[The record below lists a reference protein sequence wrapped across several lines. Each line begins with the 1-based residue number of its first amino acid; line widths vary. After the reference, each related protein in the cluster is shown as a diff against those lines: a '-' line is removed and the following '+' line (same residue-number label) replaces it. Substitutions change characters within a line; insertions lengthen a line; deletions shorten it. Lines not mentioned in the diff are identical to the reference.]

1 MTAPYFLDNPSPER
15 FEAVIQSIS
24 DGVMTVDSD
33 WRITCFNDA
42 AERISGVPREK
53 AIGRRCYEV
62 LKSNICRD
70 TCAIQYSIETGRP
83 VVNLAIYLENSHG
96 IQIPVSISTAVF
108 KDKDGNLKGGVE
120 TFRDLREVEEFR
132 KEIKKAYSFGDIISK
147 SNKIK
152 KILDILPTIA
162 ESDSA
167 VLITGESG
175 TGKEIFARAIH
186 GLSQR
191 NKEPFVAVNCGG
203 FPETLIESELF
214 GHEAGA
220 FTGATRA
227 RKGRFARAEGGTLF
241 LDEIGDLPLP
251 LQVKLLRVLQE
262 KTYEPLGGT
271 RSLKADVRI
280 ITATNRDL
288 QEMVAAG
295 TFRQDLFYRINVIKL
310 EIPPLRERLED
321 VPLLVEHFI
330 SRFSALHN
338 KDLAA
343 VSHEALDVLMGYD
356 YPGNVRELENIL
368 EHGCVLSPGGLIHVK
383 HLPDSLRPALDSF
396 VRADTFEEMERQFI
410 IFMLKKNKWNRL
422 AAAREM
428 GIHKTTLFRKI
439 RKLGIRLPEQDG
451 RHKREDRVAFMRP

>member
-1 MTAPYFLDNPSPER
+1 MTALYFLDDPSPER

-33 WRITCFNDA
+33 WRITCFNKA
-42 AERISGVPREK
+42 AERISGVSRKK

-70 TCAIQYSIETGRP
+70 TCAMRYTIETGRP
-83 VVNLAIYLENSHG
+83 VVNLAVYLENSHG
-96 IQIPVSISTAVF
+96 TQVPVSISTAVF
-108 KDKDGNLKGGVE
+108 KDKDGNLRGGVE
-120 TFRDLREVEEFR
+120 TFRDLRQVEEFR
-132 KEIKKAYSFGDIISK
+132 KEIKKSYSFGDIISK
-147 SNKIK
+147 SNKVK
-152 KILDILPTIA
+152 KILGILPTIA
-162 ESDSA
+162 ESDST

-175 TGKEIFARAIH
+175 TGKELFARAIH

-191 NKEPFVAVNCGG
+191 NKNPFVAVNCGG

-214 GHEAGA
+214 GHESGA

-227 RKGRFARAEGGTLF
+227 REGRFARAEGGTLF

-262 KTYEPLGGT
+262 KIYEPLGGT
-271 RSLKADVRI
+271 RPLNANVRI

-288 QEMVAAG
+288 NKMVADG
-295 TFRQDLFYRINVIKL
+295 TFRQDLYYRVNVIKL

-321 VPLLVEHFI
+321 VPLLVDHFI
-330 SRFSALHN
+330 SRFSALYS
-338 KDLAA
+338 KDIAA
-343 VSHEALDVLMGYD
+343 VSHDAFDILMSYD
-356 YPGNVRELENIL
+356 YPGNIRELENII
-368 EHGCVLSPGGLIHVK
+368 EHGYVLSPGGLIHVK
-383 HLPDSLRPALDSF
+383 HLPDSLRPTLDSF

-439 RKLGIRLPEQDG
+439 KKLGIRLPDQDG
-451 RHKREDRVAFMRP
+451 RHKPEGRVAFMHS

>member
-1 MTAPYFLDNPSPER
+1 MKTPYFPSIPSSER

-24 DGVMTVDSD
+24 DGVMTVDSE
-33 WRITCFNDA
+33 WRITCFNNA
-42 AERISGVPREK
+42 AERISGVSREK
-53 AIGRRCYEV
+53 ALGRRCFEV

-70 TCAIQYSIETGRP
+70 TCAIQYTIETGRP
-83 VVNLAIYLENSHG
+83 VINLAIYLENSHG
-96 IQIPVSISTAVF
+96 TRVPVSISTALF
-108 KDKDGNLKGGVE
+108 KDKDGNIRGGVE

-147 SNKIK
+147 SNKVK

-162 ESDSA
+162 ESDST

-186 GLSQR
+186 ASSGR
-191 NKEPFVAVNCGG
+191 NKMPFVAVNCGG

-220 FTGATRA
+220 FTGAIRA
-227 RKGRFARAEGGTLF
+227 RQGRFARAEGGTLF

-251 LQVKLLRVLQE
+251 LQTKLLRVLQNRN
-262 KTYEPLGGT
+262 YEPLGGT
-271 RSLKADVRI
+271 RSLSANVRI

-288 QEMVAAG
+288 EKMVADG
-295 TFRQDLFYRINVIKL
+295 TFRQDLFFRINVIKL

-321 VPLLVEHFI
+321 VPLLVDHFI
-330 SRFSALHN
+330 SRFSALHR
-338 KDLAA
+338 KHIEAI
-343 VSHEALDVLMGYD
+343 SHEALDVLMRYD
-356 YPGNVRELENIL
+356 YPGNIRELENII
-368 EHGCVLSPGGLIHVK
+368 EHGYVLSPGGLIHVK
-383 HLPDSLRPALDSF
+383 HLPDSLRPTLNSF

-439 RKLGIRLPEQDG
+439 KKLGIRLPDKDG
-451 RHKREDRVAFMRP
+451 RHKPE

>member
-1 MTAPYFLDNPSPER
+1 MTDPYFLDEASSDR

-33 WRITCFNDA
+33 WRITCFNKA

-62 LKSNICRD
+62 LKSNICKG
-70 TCAIQYSIETGRP
+70 TCAIQYTIETGRP
-83 VVNLAIYLENSHG
+83 VINLAIYLENSHG
-96 IQIPVSISTAVF
+96 NRIPVSISTAVF
-108 KDKDGNLKGGVE
+108 RDKYGNLNGGVE

-132 KEIKKAYSFGDIISK
+132 KEIKKTYSFGDIISK
-147 SNKIK
+147 SNKVK

-162 ESDSA
+162 ESDST

-186 GLSQR
+186 GLSKR
-191 NKEPFVAVNCGG
+191 NKKPFVAVNCGG

-220 FTGATRA
+220 FTGATKA
-227 RKGRFARAEGGTLF
+227 REGRFARAEGGTLF
-241 LDEIGDLPLP
+241 LDEIGDLPLQ

-271 RSLKADVRI
+271 RCLKSDVRI
-280 ITATNRDL
+280 ITSTNRDL
-288 QEMVAAG
+288 DKMVADG

-321 VPLLVEHFI
+321 VPLLVDHFV

-338 KDLAA
+338 KDIAA
-343 VSHEALDVLMGYD
+343 VSHEALDILMSYD
-356 YPGNVRELENIL
+356 YPGNIRELENIL
-368 EHGCVLSPGGLIHVK
+368 EHGSVLCPGGLIHIK
-383 HLPDSLRPALDSF
+383 HFPDSLRSTSESF

-422 AAAREM
+422 AAARDM
-428 GIHKTTLFRKI
+428 GIHKTTFFRKI
-439 RKLGIRLPEQDG
+439 KRLGIHLPEQDG
-451 RHKREDRVAFMRP
+451 RHNPAKRQS

>member
-1 MTAPYFLDNPSPER
+1 MTTPYFMVEPSPER

-33 WRITCFNDA
+33 WRITCFNKA
-42 AERISGVPREK
+42 AERISGVSREK

-62 LKSNICRD
+62 LKSNICKG
-70 TCAIQYSIETGRP
+70 TCAIQYTIETGRP
-83 VVNLAIYLENSHG
+83 VINLAIYLENSQG
-96 IQIPVSISTAVF
+96 TRVPVSISTAVF
-108 KDKDGNLKGGVE
+108 KDKDGNLRGGVE

-132 KEIKKAYSFGDIISK
+132 KEIKKTYSFGDIISK
-147 SNKIK
+147 SNRVK
-152 KILDILPTIA
+152 KILDILPAIA
-162 ESDSA
+162 ESDST

-186 GLSQR
+186 ASSER
-191 NKEPFVAVNCGG
+191 SKMPFVAVNCGG

-227 RKGRFARAEGGTLF
+227 KQGRFARAEGGTLF

-251 LQVKLLRVLQE
+251 LQVKLLRVLQD
-262 KTYEPLGGT
+262 KNYEPLGGT
-271 RSLKADVRI
+271 RSLSANVRI

-288 QEMVAAG
+288 QKMVTDG
-295 TFRQDLFYRINVIKL
+295 TFRQDLFFRINVIKL

-321 VPLLVEHFI
+321 VPLLVDHFI
-330 SRFSALHN
+330 SRFSALQSKHIE
-338 KDLAA
+338 AI
-343 VSHEALDVLMGYD
+343 SHDALDILMSYD
-356 YPGNVRELENIL
+356 YPGNIRELENII
-368 EHGCVLSPGGLIHVK
+368 EHGYVLSPGGLIHVK
-383 HLPDSLRPALDSF
+383 HLPDSLRPTLDSF

-410 IFMLKKNKWNRL
+410 IFMLKKKKWNRL
-422 AAAREM
+422 ATAREM

-439 RKLGIRLPEQDG
+439 KKLGIRLPDQDG
-451 RHKREDRVAFMRP
+451 RHKPEKG

>member
-1 MTAPYFLDNPSPER
+1 MTTPYFLDEPSPER

-24 DGVMTVDSD
+24 DGVMTVDSE
-33 WRITCFNDA
+33 WRITCFNKA
-42 AERISGVPREK
+42 AERISGISRKE
-53 AIGRRCYEV
+53 AMGRHCYEV

-70 TCAIQYSIETGRP
+70 TCAIQYTIETGRP
-83 VVNLAIYLENSHG
+83 VINLAIYLVNKQG
-96 IQIPVSISTAVF
+96 IDVPVSISTAVF
-108 KDKDGNLKGGVE
+108 RDNQGNLKGGVE

-147 SNKIK
+147 SDKIR

-162 ESDSA
+162 ESEST

-191 NKEPFVAVNCGG
+191 NKKPFVAVNCGG

-220 FTGATRA
+220 FTGATKA
-227 RKGRFARAEGGTLF
+227 RQGRFARAEGGTLF
-241 LDEIGDLPLP
+241 LDEIGDLPFP

-271 RSLKADVRI
+271 RPLRANARI

-288 QEMVAAG
+288 QGMVAAG
-295 TFRQDLFYRINVIKL
+295 TFRQDLYYRINVIKL
-310 EIPPLRERLED
+310 EIPPLRDRLED
-321 VPLLVEHFI
+321 VPLLVDHFI
-330 SRFSALHN
+330 NRFSALHN
-338 KDLAA
+338 KDIEAI
-343 VSHEALDVLMGYD
+343 SHDAMNVLMSYD
-356 YPGNVRELENIL
+356 YPGNIRELENII
-368 EHGCVLSPGGLIHVK
+368 EHGCVLCPGGLIHVK

-396 VRADTFEEMERQFI
+396 VRAETFEEMERQFI
-410 IFMLKKNKWNRL
+410 IYMLKKNRWNRL
-422 AAAREM
+422 AAACEM

-439 RKLGIRLPEQDG
+439 KRLGIRLPDKDG
-451 RHKREDRVAFMRP
+451 RHKPGHKVA

>member
-1 MTAPYFLDNPSPER
+1 MTKPHFPIEASPDR

-33 WRITCFNDA
+33 WRITCFNKA

-62 LKSNICRD
+62 LKSNICRG
-70 TCAIQYSIETGRP
+70 TCAIQYTIETGRP
-83 VVNLAIYLENSHG
+83 VTNLAIYLENSHG
-96 IQIPVSISTAVF
+96 TQIPISISTAVF
-108 KDKDGNLKGGVE
+108 RDKDGNFRGGVE
-120 TFRDLREVEEFR
+120 TFRDLRDVEEFR
-132 KEIKKAYSFGDIISK
+132 KLIKKTYSFGDIISK
-147 SNKIK
+147 SNKIN

-162 ESDSA
+162 ESDST

-191 NKEPFVAVNCGG
+191 NEKPFVAVNCGG

-220 FTGATRA
+220 FTGATKA
-227 RKGRFARAEGGTLF
+227 REGRFARAEGGTLF

-262 KTYEPLGGT
+262 KAYEPLGGT
-271 RSLKADVRI
+271 RFLKADVRI

-288 QEMVAAG
+288 DKMVGDGA
-295 TFRQDLFYRINVIKL
+295 FRQDLYYRINVIKL

-321 VPLLVEHFI
+321 VPLLVDHFI
-330 SRFSALHN
+330 SRFSLLHN
-338 KDLAA
+338 KEIAA
-343 VSHEALDVLMGYD
+343 VSREALNILMSYD
-356 YPGNVRELENIL
+356 YPGNIRELENIL
-368 EHGCVLSPGGLIHVK
+368 EHGSVLCPGGLIHVK
-383 HLPDSLRPALDSF
+383 HLPEALRPTLESF
-396 VRADTFEEMERQFI
+396 VRAETYPEMERQFI

-439 RKLGIRLPEQDG
+439 KKLDIRLPEQDG
-451 RHKREDRVAFMRP
+451 RHKPQKRER